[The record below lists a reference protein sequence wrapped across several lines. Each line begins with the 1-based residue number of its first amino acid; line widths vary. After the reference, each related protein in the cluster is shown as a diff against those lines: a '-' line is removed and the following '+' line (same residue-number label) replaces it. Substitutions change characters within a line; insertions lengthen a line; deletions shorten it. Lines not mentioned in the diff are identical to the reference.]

1 MVLAFKSTNSFI
13 ILNLL
18 LGGVHMTNISLQ
30 LAFLISFI
38 LLKHNIFILSLI
50 SLRVVKSFSIMPLT
64 LNLLLLKEITE
75 E

>member
-1 MVLAFKSTNSFI
+1 
-13 ILNLL
+13 
-18 LGGVHMTNISLQ
+18 MTNISLQ